1 MEESFVLNN
10 ALSVLEAQTKR
21 LENDHLEKLRGP
33 AGLRGERGL
42 QGLSGRDAK
51 DIKLSIGKVIVGN
64 EAAARIRQEN
74 DTFILDL
81 CLPKAEQ
88 GDRGLLGLPGKDGVG
103 KDGRDGESVVG
114 PAGRPGRDGVDA
126 APLSQQDVEKAVRK
140 ILEQNPEKFRGSAG
154 ESIIGSKGERGE
166 PGMTR
171 EEIGQTIIEVL
182 SNAGVITE
190 QAKKLINVKA
200 ALRTALNKAT
210 SRSQAE
216 MQDLVRKVDEILE

>member
-1 MEESFVLNN
+1 MDTNLTA
-10 ALSVLEAQTKR
+10 ALVALQNSMDRKVVE
-21 LENDHLEKLRGP
+21 LRGET
-33 AGLRGERGL
+33 GERGL
-42 QGLSGRDAK
+42 PGAIGATGPAGKDAK
-51 DIKLSIGKVIVGN
+51 LKIGIVVSG
-64 EAAARIRQEN
+64 EKPEARIRESGDN
-74 DTFILDL
+74 TFILDL
-81 CLPKAEQ
+81 CLPRGEQ
-88 GDRGLLGLPGKDGVG
+88 GDRGFLGLPGKDGIG

-154 ESIIGSKGERGE
+154 ESVIGSKGERGE

-190 QAKKLINVKA
+190 QAKKLISVKA

>member
-10 ALSVLEAQTKR
+10 ALSVLESQTKR
-21 LENDHLEKLRGP
+21 LEQDHLEKLRGP

-42 QGLSGRDAK
+42 TGAPGRDAK
-51 DIKLSIGKVIVGN
+51 EVKLVIGRVITGD
-64 EAAARIRQEN
+64 EAAARIREEGGA
-74 DTFILDL
+74 FVLDL
-81 CLPKAEQ
+81 CLPKADP
-88 GDRGLLGLPGKDGVG
+88 GPRGLLGLPGKDAVA
-103 KDGRDGESVVG
+103 KDGKDGESVVG

-126 APLSQQDVEKAVRK
+126 APISNKDVENAIRK
-140 ILEQNPEKFRGSAG
+140 ILEQNPEKFRGLAG

-190 QAKKLINVKA
+190 QAEKLIRVKT

-210 SRSQAE
+210 SRAQAE